1 MFLEVLQKEYDYI
14 VIAILRE
21 NTARQIAADL
31 CQKGVPM
38 KKIKYIEKKVL
49 QEMELPEWLVG

>member
-1 MFLEVLQKEYDYI
+1 MLQKEYDYI